1 MTEPEPWE
9 KNDGG
14 RGKMDEP
21 VPPQVAQRNLEMGAV
36 FIKLLR
42 DDPPLW
48 HGLECP
54 HGTIHTKAIEIGL
67 RLGDRLGHRLYMDM
81 KEDDRF
87 VNPTYGNRPCYGLAA
102 SGEAWADRLLEEHA
116 VGKKP
121 WLLSWKEP
129 AF

>member
-1 MTEPEPWE
+1 
-9 KNDGG
+9 
-14 RGKMDEP
+14 MDEP

-54 HGTIHTKAIEIGL
+54 HGTVHTKAIEIGL

-87 VNPTYGNRPCYGLAA
+87 VNPTHGNRPCYGLAS